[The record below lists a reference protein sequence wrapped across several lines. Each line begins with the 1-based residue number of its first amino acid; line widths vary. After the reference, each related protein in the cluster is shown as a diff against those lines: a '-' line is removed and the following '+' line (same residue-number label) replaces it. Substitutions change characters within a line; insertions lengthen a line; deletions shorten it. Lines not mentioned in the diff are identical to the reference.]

1 MNLTKG
7 KKSRT
12 YKLNVTLK
20 KKIKEALDKIDVL
33 NAENEELK
41 TKVLKVMS
49 KLKGAQTTKSN
60 LKKKLEGEKEKNKVL
75 VEEFQSF
82 DDDADTCLKEE
93 KSNRFRHNVRLAS
106 MDLQGIRKAEV
117 AASKCCQVVQ
127 MVSKHFF
134 GRDYSLEEL
143 PSSSSALNF
152 ADEAHHIA
160 MHQVVDQIQ
169 KSNHYTYA
177 SDGTSRQKRQYL
189 ERHIV
194 LSDKTQLSI
203 GFSEI
208 ATDDGKTFLEQTL
221 EMLNELSEIY
231 CNGDDSK
238 HREEVFQELISK
250 MRYLM
255 SDRAA
260 VNKLFNKKLSEFRED
275 YLGDETPAMQFLYCN
290 AHFLLGVAQ
299 ATEECVKMRE
309 H

>member
-1 MNLTKG
+1 M
-7 KKSRT
+7 
-12 YKLNVTLK
+12 
-20 KKIKEALDKIDVL
+20 
-33 NAENEELK
+33 
-41 TKVLKVMS
+41 
-49 KLKGAQTTKSN
+49 
-60 LKKKLEGEKEKNKVL
+60 
-75 VEEFQSF
+75 EEFQSF

-117 AASKCCQVVQ
+117 AASKCSQVVQ

-152 ADEAHHIA
+152 ADEAHYIA

-208 ATDDGKTFLEQTL
+208 ATDDAKTFLEQIL

-238 HREEVFQELISK
+238 DREEVFQELISK

-275 YLGDETPAMQFLYCN
+275 YLGDETPAMHFLYCN